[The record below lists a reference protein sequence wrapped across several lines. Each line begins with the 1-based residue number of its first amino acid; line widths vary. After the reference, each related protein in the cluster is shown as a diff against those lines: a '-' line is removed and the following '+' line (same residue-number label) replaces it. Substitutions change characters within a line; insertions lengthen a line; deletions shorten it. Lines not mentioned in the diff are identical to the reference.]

1 MIFIINSI
9 FQIINIA
16 IISRVILSRV
26 QHNRLNP
33 FINIIYQITDPI
45 LKPIQKQIP
54 PLNIGI
60 DISPIIAM
68 FLIQFLQ
75 SINIRLLIT
84 F

>member
-16 IISRVILSRV
+16 IISRVILSWV

-33 FINIIYQITDPI
+33 FINIIYQITNPI

-75 SINIRLLIT
+75 SIIIKFLIT

>member
-16 IISRVILSRV
+16 IISRVILSWVR
-26 QHNRLNP
+26 HNPLNP
-33 FINIIYQITDPI
+33 FINIVYQITDPI

-75 SINIRLLIT
+75 SIIIRFLIT